1 MAGDFRTER
10 AGKILDALV
19 AVYGVRPWN
28 WHTRQPPFHVLVGT
42 ILSQRTRDEK
52 TDLAAQA
59 VLERFPDPASLAAAP
74 LETVEALV
82 RPANFYR
89 TKARR
94 LREAAA
100 ILCRRHGGRVP
111 ESLEEL
117 TALPGVGRKTA
128 NCVLVYGF
136 GKAALP
142 VDVHVHRIAN
152 RLGLVRTRTPEETER
167 ELWEI
172 VPDRHRL
179 LVNELLVKHGQTLC
193 GPRNPRCGECPV
205 NALCSAGSGGLKDE
219 DGVQEARRGRN
230 GRDSL

>member
-1 MAGDFRTER
+1 
-10 AGKILDALV
+10 
-19 AVYGVRPWN
+19 
-28 WHTRQPPFHVLVGT
+28 
-42 ILSQRTRDEK
+42 
-52 TDLAAQA
+52 
-59 VLERFPDPASLAAAP
+59 
-74 LETVEALV
+74 
-82 RPANFYR
+82 
-89 TKARR
+89 
-94 LREAAA
+94 
-100 ILCRRHGGRVP
+100 
-111 ESLEEL
+111 
-117 TALPGVGRKTA
+117 VGRKTA